1 MISAPEQVLE
11 LLRRAAKSRL
21 KPFLHLM
28 WQIVNPGVEFKSN
41 WHIDAICEHLEAVT
55 KRQLKSLV
63 ISLPPGC
70 CKSSIVGQAWPCWEW
85 LQFPERRWL
94 FATNALENAKKEAV
108 YRRTIISSDFYKELA
123 PEFELQQAGKRILVT
138 RNDKNGVFRAIST
151 GSSITGDHFD
161 CQVIDDPN
169 DAQRTGID
177 ELALINQWYDEVIS
191 TRRRDNMATVLIQ
204 QRLAANDLAGHLISL
219 EPDCMIVLPAIYDAN
234 RISKPT
240 PLGWKD
246 PRTQTGELLW
256 PARLDEKF
264 LKSQRRILGPIAF
277 KAQYQQDPVSEQG
290 NIFKPAWWLRHAS
303 GFEPEKNIQWIVAID
318 TASSLAKG
326 SDRTVIQVWA
336 LGCNGVAYLIEQQS
350 GHWEIVEKVRR
361 IKNMF
366 GAYSKLHICLV
377 EERNEGFALC
387 SLLEPEL
394 KEVGGRVWRWRSQ
407 ANKDSRIR
415 SIVPLVEGGQV
426 SIPEDAEG
434 ELLIEEGRE
443 FPSGDHDDT
452 IDVCAMVLD
461 CWRNRM
467 YRLGGDEVIEK
478 PKPKLYQN
486 WKDEQN
492 GWRVSKN
499 TTIRVGSSANDSR
512 IRGYKRRRP
521 LERN

>member
-1 MISAPEQVLE
+1 MASAPEEVLE
-11 LLRRAAKSRL
+11 LLRRASRTKL
-21 KPFLHLM
+21 KTFLQLM
-28 WQIVNPGVEFKSN
+28 WSIVNPGVPFKSN

-55 KRQLKSLV
+55 NDEIKTLV

-85 LQFPERRWL
+85 LAMPEKRWL

-108 YRRTIISSDFYKELA
+108 YRRSIISSEFYSELG
-123 PEFELQQAGKRILVT
+123 PDFELQQAGKRILVT

-161 CQVIDDPN
+161 RQVIDDPN
-169 DAQRTGID
+169 DAQRTGQE
-177 ELALINQWYDEVIS
+177 ELALVNQWYDEVIS

-204 QRLAANDLAGHLISL
+204 QRLSSNDLAGHLMSL
-219 EPDCMIVLPAIYDAN
+219 EPDCTIVLPAIYDAN
-234 RISKPT
+234 RVSKPT

-264 LKSQRRILGPIAF
+264 LKQQRRILGAIAF

-290 NIFKPAWWLRHAS
+290 NIFKPAWWLRHPS
-303 GFEPEKNIQWIVAID
+303 GYEPEKNIQWIVAMD

-326 SDRTVIQVWA
+326 SDRTVLQVWA
-336 LGCNGVAYLIEQQS
+336 LGCNGVAYLVEQQS
-350 GHWEIVEKVRR
+350 GHWEIVEKVNR
-361 IKNMF
+361 IKRMF
-366 GAYSKLHICLV
+366 SAYSKVHVCLV
-377 EERNEGFALC
+377 EEKAEGFALC

-394 KEVGGRVWRWRSQ
+394 KPIGGRVWRWRSQ
-407 ANKDSRIR
+407 VNKETRIR
-415 SIVPLVEGGQV
+415 SIVPLVENGQV
-426 SIPEDAEG
+426 SIPEDTEG
-434 ELLIEEGRE
+434 ELLLEEGRQ

-467 YRLGGDEVIEK
+467 YRLAGEEDYTPPSTK
-478 PKPKLYQN
+478 PRYKN
-486 WKDEQN
+486 WQTQD
-492 GWRVSKN
+492 GWRVGKG
-499 TTIRVGSSANDSR
+499 TTIRVGSSANDKPAR
-512 IRGYKRRRP
+512 TFQRRKP
-521 LERN
+521 LERC